1 MLIIPAIDIIDGRS
15 VRLHRGNYDSA
26 VVYNA
31 DPVATAVSFQKAGAL
46 RIHIVDLDAARG
58 GRNNRRV
65 IAEIRNRVSA
75 VLEVGGGIRTERD
88 VEDLLALGIDRCI
101 LGTVLVREPGV
112 LKKWTGRFGKR
123 FVAGIDAR
131 DGEVKTSGWEQGSGK
146 KAEEFAASLADAGA
160 ISIIYTNIEK
170 DGTLSGP
177 DLDGTLRIADASG
190 LPVILSGGIG
200 GMEDLERIFR
210 RGDDRIRGVITGKAL
225 YEGRV
230 SLPDALDK
238 YQNSNEVEQTW

>member
-1 MLIIPAIDIIDGRS
+1 MLIIPAIDIIDGRL
-15 VRLHRGNYDSA
+15 VRLHRGKYDSA
-26 VVYNA
+26 VFYNA

-58 GRNNRRV
+58 SGNNRRV
-65 IAEIRNRVSA
+65 IAEIRNRVSV
-75 VLEVGGGIRTERD
+75 VLEVGGGIRTDRD
-88 VEDLLALGIDRCI
+88 VEELLALGIDRCI
-101 LGTVLVREPGV
+101 LGTALVREPEV
-112 LKKWTGRFGKR
+112 LKEWTGRFGMR
-123 FVAGIDAR
+123 FIAGIDAR
-131 DGEVKTSGWEQGSGK
+131 DGEIKTSGWEQGSGK

-160 ISIIYTNIEK
+160 VSVIYTNIEK

-177 DLDGTLRIADASG
+177 DLDGTLRMADASG

-200 GMEDLERIFR
+200 GMEDLEKIYH
-210 RGDDRIRGVITGKAL
+210 RGDDRIRGVIIGKAL

-230 SLPDALDK
+230 SLPEALDK